1 MVGAADWCVFT
12 VPAPLPGLAQELA
25 EPLQL
30 AADPCL
36 RYCLGFATGQLPRG
50 ALPPLPGSAHSRGS
64 NPPGPT
70 SLVGLKCLLRPRP
83 RSHGG
88 R

>member
-12 VPAPLPGLAQELA
+12 QYLLHYLVSLKELA

-30 AADPCL
+30 AADPCSPL
-36 RYCLGFATGQLPRG
+36 LPGLCYRTATTG

-70 SLVGLKCLLRPRP
+70 SLWVEVPAEAQP